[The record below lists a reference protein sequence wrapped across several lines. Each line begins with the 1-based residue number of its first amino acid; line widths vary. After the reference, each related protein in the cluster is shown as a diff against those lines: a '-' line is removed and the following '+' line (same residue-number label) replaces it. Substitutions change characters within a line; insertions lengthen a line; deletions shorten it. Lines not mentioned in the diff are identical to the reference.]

1 MLRGARVSVRYDVTV
16 QLQKPSIAGG
26 LPGNS
31 PMPAGG
37 SKPRGSVVR
46 VIALVLV
53 LAGLAASVV
62 AAAPAQKAH
71 MLRLLVAA
79 SASEYLMNYDGF
91 LEGPR
96 ELGDGEGHKAELED

>member
-31 PMPAGG
+31 PMPPGG

-46 VIALVLV
+46 VIALVLL

-62 AAAPAQKAH
+62 AAAPAGKGY
-71 MLRLLVAA
+71 RGGLLVVS
-79 SASEYLMNYDGF
+79 SASLKRRNVDAF
-91 LEGPR
+91 RVRLR
-96 ELGDGEGHKAELED
+96 EPVC

>member
-62 AAAPAQKAH
+62 AAAPAGKVYKIS
-71 MLRLLVAA
+71 LLGLS
-79 SASEYLMNYDGF
+79 SASEERLKVDG
-91 LEGPR
+91 LREGLR
-96 ELGDGEGHKAELED
+96 AHGH